1 MLAELID
8 LQTLFLLTGLVSVTT
23 ATVMVTLWRGHPDE
37 TALPAWTA
45 GAVLVAVGYIGI
57 GMRGSIPLLLSIP
70 LANACVAAGHAC
82 FVKGIDHVTGRPP
95 LSWTA
100 AAAVGLAIAVCLSYF
115 TYVQPSIAARMA
127 AQFIAVGGLSLEAAR
142 RLLTRVDEPVRLSH
156 LTVAGIFAIFG
167 LALLLRVVLMPFAA
181 PDSNLLA
188 ADPVHG
194 VVFVLM
200 LLFNAALMYC
210 FPVLLFTN
218 DITRRRQ
225 IEATVLA
232 AQNQLEATLKAI
244 PDLLFE
250 MTLDGRYVAV
260 YARDRGEL
268 AAAPE
273 FLIGKTVHQVLPAA
287 AAATVI
293 AALQEAHATGRS
305 HGLQFQLT
313 TEGGNFWFELSVATK
328 APAAGDERNF
338 IVLSRDITERKL
350 AENSLRMSTERLNE
364 AQRIANLGSWHLDL
378 ASGTLEWSEEVF
390 RLFEIDPKRF
400 GATYAAFIDTVHPED
415 REAVTGAYRDSLANL
430 TSYEI
435 SHRLLMKDGRIKWVL
450 ERCTSEF
457 DADGKALRSIGTVQD
472 ITERKLAEEE
482 LRIGAIVFESQ
493 EAMMVTDAEGRI
505 LRVNRAFCETT
516 GYPTGEVVG
525 QNPRL
530 LQSGRHDAGFYREM
544 WETIARSG
552 IWQGEVWDR
561 RKDGT
566 EYPKWLTISSV
577 KNEAGVV
584 THYVGTHFDI
594 TARKQAE
601 EKINELAFFDQLTG
615 LPNRT
620 LLQDRLR
627 QAMTAGSRS
636 GLHGAL
642 LLIDLD
648 NFKTLNDTRGHE
660 AGDQL
665 LKQVASRLRACVR
678 ECDTVA
684 RLGGDEFVVVLTE
697 LDADQK
703 AAASDTEDIAAK
715 IRDALNQNYLFER
728 FAHLSSASIGA
739 TLFRGQNDSVD
750 ELMKQADLA
759 MYRSKAAGRNA
770 VSFFDPAMEAVV
782 KERAALED
790 DLRRALGEN
799 QFLLQYQA
807 QIEDGSRLTGAEV
820 LLRWHHPRRG
830 TVSPA
835 DFIPLAEETGV
846 ILPLGHWVL
855 RTACAQL
862 AAWAGQPALS
872 HLTIAVNV
880 SAHQFNQEDF
890 VDEVLAVLDT
900 TGANPQRLKLELTES
915 LLVENVQDV
924 IGKMSALRLK
934 GVGFSLD
941 DFGTGYSSLSYLK
954 RLPLDQL
961 KIDQSFV
968 RDVLTDPN
976 DAAIAQTVV
985 ALAASLGFG
994 VIAEGVETAAQRDF
1008 LAASGCHAYQGY
1020 FFSKPLPLA
1029 EFEQFARKSRQQ

>member
-1 MLAELID
+1 MLSELID

-37 TALPAWTA
+37 TALPAWTV
-45 GAVLVAVGYIGI
+45 GAVLVALGYIGI
-57 GMRGSIPLLLSIP
+57 GLRGWIPLLLSIP
-70 LANACVAAGHAC
+70 LANACLAAGHAC
-82 FVKGIDHVTGRPP
+82 FVKGIDHVTERRP

-100 AAAVGLAIAVCLSYF
+100 VIAIGLMIAACLSYF
-115 TYVQPSIAARMA
+115 TYVQPNIAARMA
-127 AQFIAVGGLSLEAAR
+127 AQFIAIGGLSLEAAR
-142 RLLTRVDEPVRLSH
+142 RLLARADKPVQLSH

-167 LALLLRVVLMPFAA
+167 LALLMRVALLPFAA

-188 ADPVHG
+188 ANPVHQ
-194 VVFVLM
+194 VVFVVM

-210 FPVLLFTN
+210 FPVLLFAK
-218 DITRRRQ
+218 DITRRQ
-225 IEATVLA
+225 QVEATVVA
-232 AQNQLEATLKAI
+232 AQSQLEATLKAI

-260 YARDRGEL
+260 YAREPDEL
-268 AAAPE
+268 AAPPE
-273 FLIGKTVHQVLPAA
+273 FLVGKTVHQALPAA

-293 AALQEAHATGRS
+293 AALQEAHASGRS

-313 TEGGNFWFELSVATK
+313 TVGGNYWFELSVAKK
-328 APAAGDERNF
+328 APVAGEERHF

-350 AENSLRMSTERLNE
+350 AENSLRTSTERLRE

-378 ASGTLEWSEEVF
+378 ASGALVWSEEVY
-390 RLFEIDPKRF
+390 RLFEIDPQRF
-400 GATYAAFIDTVHPED
+400 GATYDAFIATVHPED
-415 REAVTGAYRDSLANL
+415 REAVTGAYRDSLANR

-435 SHRLLMKDGRIKWVL
+435 SHRLQMKDGRIKWVL

-457 DADGKALRSIGTVQD
+457 DDEGKALRSIGTVQD

-516 GYPTGEVVG
+516 GYPPGEVVG

-530 LQSGRHDAGFYREM
+530 LQSGRHDAGFYRDM
-544 WETIARSG
+544 WETIARTG

-627 QAMTAGSRS
+627 QAMTAGSRN

-697 LDADQK
+697 LDADEK
-703 AAASDTEDIAAK
+703 AAASDTEDVAAK
-715 IRDALNQNYLFER
+715 IRDALNQNYLFDR

-799 QFLLQYQA
+799 QFLLQYQP

-820 LLRWHHPRRG
+820 LLRWLHPRRG

-855 RTACAQL
+855 RTACTQL
-862 AAWAGQPALS
+862 ATWAGQPALS

-890 VDEVLAVLDT
+890 VDEVLAVLDA
-900 TGANPQRLKLELTES
+900 TGANPRQLKLELTES
-915 LLVENVQDV
+915 LLVENVQEV
-924 IGKMSALRLK
+924 IGKMSALKLK

-1029 EFEQFARKSRQQ
+1029 EFEQFARKSQPQ